1 MVTKGFLHRE
11 VAWNSIRLNTVLMFI
26 FRGGNILC
34 GLIMVPITLGYLD
47 KTNYGAWLTLSSVIS
62 WLSFMDI
69 GLGNGLRNKLAEA
82 IAQKNNKLAREY
94 VSTTYV
100 LFSIIML
107 VLLVVFSVVNP
118 FLNWQNILKIDINNS
133 SLILLTYVV
142 FFSFCLRLILELGS
156 IIIVSLQRPFIKIMI
171 DFFVSVVTL
180 IGVYSLTKITNP
192 SLISFGIAICII
204 PILILLVFTYYLFN
218 KRSKYSYLAPSFRH
232 YKKKHIND
240 LLNLGVQFFIIQLAV
255 LVMFSTDNIIIT
267 QLFSAAD
274 VSSFNIAYKYFS
286 IMIIAFSIIVFPYWS
301 AFTTAFI
308 KKDLLWIKGAFK
320 KLIIIW
326 ILQVFIV
333 LGLIICAN
341 FVYKVWVG
349 DEIEIPVGLNVFL
362 GVYVILYNFNNIFA
376 YFLNGVSKI
385 RLQLYSAVFVGIVN
399 IPLSYLLVKHTNM
412 GITAIALSNCIC
424 LLVCSLW
431 APLQCYKIINNTASG
446 IWNK

>member
-1 MVTKGFLHRE
+1 M
-11 VAWNSIRLNTVLMFI
+11 
-26 FRGGNILC
+26 
-34 GLIMVPITLGYLD
+34 
-47 KTNYGAWLTLSSVIS
+47 
-62 WLSFMDI
+62 
-69 GLGNGLRNKLAEA
+69 
-82 IAQKNNKLAREY
+82 
-94 VSTTYV
+94 
-100 LFSIIML
+100 
-107 VLLVVFSVVNP
+107 
-118 FLNWQNILKIDINNS
+118 
-133 SLILLTYVV
+133 
-142 FFSFCLRLILELGS
+142 
-156 IIIVSLQRPFIKIMI
+156 
-171 DFFVSVVTL
+171 
-180 IGVYSLTKITNP
+180 
-192 SLISFGIAICII
+192 
-204 PILILLVFTYYLFN
+204 
-218 KRSKYSYLAPSFRH
+218 APSFRH
-232 YKKKHIND
+232 YKKKHIKD

-333 LGLIICAN
+333 VGLIICAN